1 MAHAPD
7 QTFQRPQRFICDRS
21 RQKAIECLTKE
32 ERELAGVLSTITT
45 ALQVYCDPL
54 IVRNTSTSDFSI
66 QDLVNY
72 ERPIS
77 LYLVVPNSD
86 RDRLT
91 PLMRLIF
98 TIIIHRLTET
108 MEF

>member
-1 MAHAPD
+1 M
-7 QTFQRPQRFICDRS
+7 
-21 RQKAIECLTKE
+21 
-32 ERELAGVLSTITT
+32 
-45 ALQVYCDPL
+45 YCDPL
-54 IVRNTSTSDFSI
+54 IVRNTSASDLSI
-66 QDLVNY
+66 QDLVNH